1 MQVVEI
7 QNKKWMIDLEWELLP
22 GDNSIKQE
30 VKEIAEKTNLDFG
43 ILIEYDSIYAVGLV
57 KKIAK
62 KIPSASLFLALANH
76 NYRGSNS
83 ILDYPDWICV
93 EAINDD
99 KYWMSV
105 IKSGLPAPQ
114 YDVLLSISDVK
125 EKIMELISNNNT
137 FTVFSKA
144 PEIINLFD
152 GIQHIENKGLNELTQ
167 DISTKIKF
175 EKLRGI
181 PDSVIY
187 TGFGIIG
194 LCVLGFGAYSFISG
208 RTLKE
213 KEAFLRQQQQQQA
226 VQKQQQYEQAMQQYQ
241 KDSEMAKQK
250 AIAQALNGLA
260 GNPVN
265 ILQAWFNTIGNTNV
279 GTNNWDLKT
288 IQCYF
293 DNSNQPIKFACDYL
307 YNRTG
312 LGTNRMLLQDFPNAV
327 ISGNQ
332 AIVTVPVAINENDLK
347 SPSEDILQKL
357 GNASNWD
364 ANLLSQLQLMKI
376 VNINYKIDK
385 SQEITYKLP
394 AKPLSPKQQ
403 SAGMKPLSPQE
414 EKLGI
419 AYGDLDVMGKNFD
432 LVKELAQ
439 NADFFGTGI
448 KNLTVKFSS
457 GGDMSWEVKFNYY
470 INSSNGQIANSSSK
484 GMSTNAVPNNK
495 NQIPPGTAL
504 PVINQPTKQGN

>member
-22 GDNSIKQE
+22 GDASIKQE
-30 VKEIAEKTNLDFG
+30 VKEIADKTNLDFG
-43 ILIEYDSIYAVGLV
+43 VLIDYDSIFAIGLV
-57 KKIAK
+57 KKLAK
-62 KIPSASLFLALANH
+62 NIPSASLYLALANH
-76 NYRGSNS
+76 NYRGTNS
-83 ILDYPDWICV
+83 LLEYPDWICI
-93 EAINDD
+93 ESINDD
-99 KYWMSV
+99 KYWMGV
-105 IKSGLPAPQ
+105 VKSGLPAPQ
-114 YDVLLSISDVK
+114 YDVLLSISDIK

-144 PEIINLFD
+144 PEIINLFE

-167 DISTKIKF
+167 DVSTKLKF

-181 PDSVIY
+181 PDSILY
-187 TGFGIIG
+187 TGIGIIVLSG
-194 LCVLGFGAYSFISG
+194 LVFVGYNFISG

-213 KEAFLRQQQQQQA
+213 KEAFLKHQQQQQA
-226 VQKQQQYEQAMQQYQ
+226 IQKQQQYEKDLQQYQ
-241 KDSEMAKQK
+241 KDAIKAKQQ
-250 AIAQALNGLA
+250 AIDSLLNGLA
-260 GNPVN
+260 GNTTD

-279 GTNNWDLKT
+279 GTNNWDLKK

-293 DNSNQPIKFACDYL
+293 DNSNQPVKFACDYL
-307 YNRTG
+307 FNRTG

-332 AIVTVPVAINENDLK
+332 AIVTVPVSIQKNSLN
-347 SPSEDILQKL
+347 SPNIDILQKL

-385 SQEITYKLP
+385 SQEVTYKLP
-394 AKPLSPKQQ
+394 
-403 SAGMKPLSPQE
+403 GKPLSPQQQSSGMKPLPPQ
-414 EKLGI
+414 EKQLGFS
-419 AYGDLDVMGKNFD
+419 YGELDVSGKNFD
-432 LVKELAQ
+432 LVKEISQ

-457 GGDMSWEVKFNYY
+457 NNDMSWIVKFNYY
-470 INSSNGQIANSSSK
+470 INSTNGQIANSSSK
-484 GMSTNAVPNNK
+484 GMSTSAVSENK
-495 NQIPPGTAL
+495 NKIPPGTAL
-504 PVINQPTKQGN
+504 PVINQVKK